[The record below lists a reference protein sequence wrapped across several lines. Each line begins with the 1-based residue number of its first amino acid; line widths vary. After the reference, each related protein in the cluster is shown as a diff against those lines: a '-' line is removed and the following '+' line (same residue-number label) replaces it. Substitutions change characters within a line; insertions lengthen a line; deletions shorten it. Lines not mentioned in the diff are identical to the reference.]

1 MKCQDVHDTFK
12 SYLTLSCTDYDTGNF
27 SFKRF
32 GISSAKVVSYVITCG
47 FSCLVADIVCRISS
61 CILKRRVKPGTG
73 GSGAATAAAAIIS
86 SAPSSP
92 KAPNTPP
99 AASPSGS
106 ASSSAASSGPQSAAS
121 PVLAPDSSTS
131 TSASASSNPQMPLSA
146 FVDSSSAS
154 SDPHNNKQKTTV
166 EGGKQGGQADVNPI
180 SEHQTIQT
188 PSQGKVRKPNPG
200 AYCYSLAGA
209 ASLSSVP
216 FKISF
221 SNEVKNSDNNIVKD
235 FKKPKLARAQRQR
248 PTHKAWT
255 DHPSQG

>member
-73 GSGAATAAAAIIS
+73 GSGAATAAAA
-86 SAPSSP
+86 AGLPSSP
-92 KAPNTPP
+92 KISSTPP

-106 ASSSAASSGPQSAAS
+106 ASSSAAPSGPQPAAS

-146 FVDSSSAS
+146 SVDSSFAS

-248 PTHKAWT
+248 PTHKTWQ
-255 DHPSQG
+255 DPSLGA